1 MVKVVAK
8 HYVRADK
15 VQAFIALAK
24 KLVAETR
31 SKDAGCIHYD
41 LFQALGDPQVLTF
54 IEEWESQALLDRHMQ
69 AGHFKEIV
77 PQLGEFAEK
86 EGTIDKYRIVE

>member
-8 HYVRADK
+8 HYVQADK
-15 VQAFIALAK
+15 VERFIALAK
-24 KLVAETR
+24 KLVAETQA
-31 SKDAGCIHYD
+31 KDAGCIHYD
-41 LFQALGDPQVLTF
+41 LLQDRSNSQVFAF

-86 EGTIDKYRIVE
+86 EGTIDTYQIVE